1 MNECVIQGVKDVYV
15 DIQYASDVSFRL
27 VRQDGAK
34 LGTMYRG
41 YRVLQSPYSLAIFVQ
56 KDERTVALYSA
67 YTLKSDEELYSYVDS
82 YVELIENLI
91 MRSGLQSVEL
101 YPDCLLIRD
110 YYEKRKRNE

>member
-1 MNECVIQGVKDVYV
+1 MTECVIRRCNDAYV

-27 VRQDGAK
+27 VRQDGEK
-34 LGTMYRG
+34 LGIMYRG
-41 YRVLQSPYSLAIFVQ
+41 YRILQSPYSLAIFVQ

-82 YVELIENLI
+82 YVELMENLI

-101 YPDCLLIRD
+101 YPDCPLIRD
-110 YYEKRKRNE
+110 YYEKRKQNE